1 MPECHHP
8 SPLTPHHYYENNKI
22 SLQVRAF
29 LQTKKHHY
37 IFSRFTEI
45 CSNYVTNSDGD
56 LSFSVALNSESIPQN
71 VSKLLF
77 HAIATDF
84 PANETSKMQQPSN
97 KLNVALTHS
106 NLTSALAVQSVG
118 QSSLKCGPNSI
129 AAYYSAKPGTFFGK
143 DLKPRLLTMVLMV
156 LTI

>member
-1 MPECHHP
+1 MKIMKKKLQL
-8 SPLTPHHYYENNKI
+8 SLFSKKKNYIII
-22 SLQVRAF
+22 SLF
-29 LQTKKHHY
+29 
-37 IFSRFTEI
+37 RFTEI

-84 PANETSKMQQPSN
+84 PANDTSKMQQPSN

-106 NLTSALAVQSVG
+106 NLTSALAVHSVG

-129 AAYYSAKPGTFFGK
+129 AAYYSAKPGTFWGSIENQGYCPIYNQYLDYIK
-143 DLKPRLLTMVLMV
+143 HIV
-156 LTI
+156 

>member
-1 MPECHHP
+1 MKITK
-8 SPLTPHHYYENNKI
+8 LTYNYVPFYK
-22 SLQVRAF
+22 QK
-29 LQTKKHHY
+29 THHY

-84 PANETSKMQQPSN
+84 PANDTSKMQQPSN

-129 AAYYSAKPGTFFGK
+129 AAYYSAKPGQ
-143 DLKPRLLTMVLMV
+143 LL
-156 LTI
+156 IERIENKF